1 LVSKHAKTQE
11 KVETELAKKEQ
22 ERGWREQRARL
33 MAQKKGLRQACEVR
47 TQKAT
52 DAETTELTLVGPY
65 GKHHKL
71 TMPYG
76 TRKEGVLAEWGIA
89 AGESTAKLIAENG
102 ACIHLF
108 TPQGDRLEGTTTVE
122 QLFEGEPPSASRLL
136 HLRVVFYGGGGT
148 KRVATGSGS
157 QPKRRQ
163 MSIFAAFKFSKDQV
177 SERGPY

>member
-52 DAETTELTLVGPY
+52 DAETTEITLVGPY
-65 GKHHKL
+65 GNHHKL

-108 TPQGDRLEGTTTVE
+108 TSQGDRLEGTTTVE

-163 MSIFAAFKFSKDQV
+163 MSIFAALKFSKDQV